1 MWRMLSCERG
11 QDTVE
16 WAGVVAAVALMIGAL
31 LALGVVASL
40 ASAVE
45 CNVQKVLGGAVSCPA
60 AAAGASGAGLGP
72 PGAAHQPG
80 PGSLPPGKK
89 PGIGFGH
96 CGPDDYVPGALEGAT
111 LDYIGGVYVGDIC
124 NWHDHCTSWTSYLQS
139 NYNCDVLFLQ
149 AMLARCSKAPP
160 PISWNCDVKAE
171 EYFAAV
177 EEARKPGA
185 RPGSM
190 PNHGPPPPQVGY
202 PPGVHR

>member
-1 MWRMLSCERG
+1 VVEYGSMWRRLSCERG

-16 WAGVVAAVALMIGAL
+16 WAGVLGLVAVLLGVFLASGL
-31 LALGVVASL
+31 LASVAS
-40 ASAVE
+40 AAECSVE
-45 CNVQKVLGGAVSCPA
+45 KILGGAVSCEHEPSQP
-60 AAAGASGAGLGP
+60 SGK
-72 PGAAHQPG
+72 QSG

-96 CGPDDYVPGALEGAT
+96 CGPDDYVPGAVEGAT
-111 LDYIGGVYVGDIC
+111 LDYIGGVYIGDIC
-124 NWHDHCTSWTSYLQS
+124 NWHDHCTSWTSYLNS
-139 NYNCDVLFLQ
+139 GYNCDVLFRQ